1 MPFRSDLYGV
11 ELPGRTDLE
20 DLAVGRTFEEVVLH
34 RRRLE
39 PGIAFLELEHAFA
52 DDLDFAPA
60 LQHVV
65 ELEIDVVEV
74 PAAANVARYRVSF
87 RNEDGEVIAHVDRR
101 GAGAL
106 AQKAEQGE
114 P

>member
-1 MPFRSDLYGV
+1 
-11 ELPGRTDLE
+11 
-20 DLAVGRTFEEVVLH
+20 
-34 RRRLE
+34 
-39 PGIAFLELEHAFA
+39 
-52 DDLDFAPA
+52 
-60 LQHVV
+60 
-65 ELEIDVVEV
+65 VEV